1 MNERIVS
8 VRDGLFSIQVAEA
21 GTGQPVLYLHGELP
35 PPAWHP
41 WMEDLASGYRLVAP
55 QHPGFGRS
63 TGLEHLDDI
72 LDLAIY
78 YLDFLETLDLDP
90 IDLIGDSFG
99 GMLAAEIAAL
109 APDHV
114 RRLVLV
120 APHGLW
126 LDDTP
131 TLDIFGVSAV
141 ELHQIAWADP
151 EGTIARQF
159 APGTGTD
166 EEVRRAWLERM
177 RSLAAAGK
185 FMWPIADKGLRKR
198 IHRIKAPTLLLWG
211 ERDRI
216 IPTAYAA
223 LFREKI
229 ARSEVVVIP
238 DAGHLPLIEQP
249 GPSVDALRRF
259 LSGSI

>member
-21 GTGQPVLYLHGELP
+21 GTGQPTLYLHGELP

-41 WMEDLASGYRLVAP
+41 WMDDLASGCHLVAP

-78 YLDFLETLDLDP
+78 YLDFFDALGLESTDLV
-90 IDLIGDSFG
+90 GESFG
-99 GMLAAEIAAL
+99 GMIAAEVAAL
-109 APDHV
+109 APDRV
-114 RRLVLV
+114 RRLVLI

-126 LDDTP
+126 LDATP
-131 TLDIFGVSAV
+131 TIDVFGLPAAEVHR
-141 ELHQIAWADP
+141 LAWADP
-151 EGTIARQF
+151 EGAAAQRF
-159 APGTGTD
+159 APGVGS
-166 EEVRRAWLERM
+166 EEEQRRAWLERM

-211 ERDRI
+211 ELDRL
-216 IPTAYAA
+216 IPTAYGK

-229 ARSEVVVIP
+229 TRSELVVIP

-249 GPSVDALRRF
+249 GPGVDALRRF
-259 LSGSI
+259 LRG

>member
-1 MNERIVS
+1 MNERTAS
-8 VRDGLFSIQVAEA
+8 VRDGLFSIQVAET
-21 GTGQPVLYLHGELP
+21 GVGQPTLYLHGELL

-41 WMEDLASGYRLVAP
+41 WMDDLASGCRLVAP

-72 LDLAIY
+72 VDLAIY
-78 YLDFLETLDLDP
+78 YLDFLDTLGLDAV
-90 IDLIGDSFG
+90 DLIGESFG
-99 GMLAAEIAAL
+99 GMLAAEVAAL
-109 APDHV
+109 APDRV

-126 LDDTP
+126 LDETP
-131 TLDIFGVSAV
+131 TIDVFGVSAA
-141 ELHQIAWADP
+141 ELHQLAWADP
-151 EGTIARQF
+151 ESAVARQF
-159 APGTGTD
+159 APGAGTD

-198 IHRIKAPTLLLWG
+198 IHRITAPTLLLWG
-211 ERDRI
+211 EQDQI
-216 IPTAYAA
+216 IPPAYGT

-229 ARSEVVVIP
+229 ARSELVVIP

-249 GPSVDALRRF
+249 GPGVDALRRF
-259 LSGSI
+259 LRG